1 MASSFDFLSRITKAL
16 TISRDTSSDK
26 TPSKINPTAPC
37 YAEMLLHGLCDL
49 WREDLFCDVT
59 ITVAGKSFR
68 AHRHVLSAAS
78 PYFRAMFSSGMQ
90 EQSSSEITL
99 QDTEAHIFET
109 ALNFIYSGQVEVT
122 SENCQD
128 LLGVSDMLGL
138 VDVVM
143 ACSEFLKTQLQPD
156 NSLGIYLFA
165 DAHQCL
171 DVRDEAECYIQGH
184 FMQVS
189 QEEEFLTLP
198 KDVLIHFLSSE
209 KLRVE
214 QELQVFNA
222 AMKWIH
228 HGLAVRKRQV
238 FDVMA
243 PIRFPIIPQQ
253 SLDPCI
259 DRCQDISLKIAL
271 QKLLQD
277 YKVDRKLYSELKLS
291 RTHPHMLQPR
301 KSARKNI
308 FVIGGYTRGKDSR
321 WSDIETLVSAER
333 YDTFHHLWH
342 GIPCMKNARS
352 GHGVTVLD
360 RKIFVIGGE
369 NDALINDSVECYDPA
384 INKWSTL
391 PNLNYPRC
399 GLGVCSFKNYLFAFG
414 GWIGSEIGN
423 TIERYDFQTD
433 AWVIIGQ
440 LEVPRFAMGVVEHEG
455 LIYVIGGLSDM
466 GSTELR
472 HMESYNPVTKEWQ
485 RLSDMHMS
493 RGYVGVAAIDDHI
506 YAVGGWNENHGS
518 LASVEKY
525 SIENDKWEEVAP
537 MSVRRAGAGVAA
549 VNGQIYAI
557 GGRTYTLDH
566 SAPAT
571 LDLMERYSP
580 ETDTWVKLT
589 NMTISRCEAGVV
601 VV

>member
-1 MASSFDFLSRITKAL
+1 MASSFDFLSRITRAL

-49 WREDLFCDVT
+49 WREALFCDVT

-99 QDTEAHIFET
+99 QDTEAYIFET

-128 LLGVSDMLGL
+128 LLGVCDMLGL

-171 DVRDEAECYIQGH
+171 DVRDEAESYIQGH

-189 QEEEFLTLP
+189 REEEFLTLP

-228 HGLAVRKRQV
+228 HDLAVRKRHV

-243 PIRFPIIPQQ
+243 PRPISHNTSTESRCVYRQVPGYQPEDSPAETSSGLQSGPQT
-253 SLDPCI
+253 
-259 DRCQDISLKIAL
+259 
-271 QKLLQD
+271 LL
-277 YKVDRKLYSELKLS
+277 
-291 RTHPHMLQPR
+291 RTC
-301 KSARKNI
+301 
-308 FVIGGYTRGKDSR
+308 GYTRGKDSR

-360 RKIFVIGGE
+360 RKIYVIGGE

-440 LEVPRFAMGVVEHEG
+440 LEVPRFAMGVVEHEAMSG
-455 LIYVIGGLSDM
+455 RDS
-466 GSTELR
+466 
-472 HMESYNPVTKEWQ
+472 VTCTCPAG
-485 RLSDMHMS
+485 MS
-493 RGYVGVAAIDDHI
+493 VVAAIDDYI

-571 LDLMERYSP
+571 LDLMERYNP

-589 NMTISRCEAGVV
+589 SMTISRCEAGVV